1 MADNKRLGKGLEA
14 LISSYSTEN
23 EGSINGAIEVDKI
36 VPNRNQPRQE
46 FNTEKLNDLVKSI
59 KSVGILQP
67 LTVRETKDQYFELV
81 AGERRLRAAKIVG
94 LKTVPAYILSINA
107 DVEMMEFALI
117 ENVQREDLNPIEEAE
132 GYAIL
137 SGKYNLSHDQIAKKI
152 GKNRSTIANSI
163 RLLKLPPEIKKSVK
177 IGKISSSHARTLLGL
192 KKSINMLTLHQKIIR
207 EELSVR
213 KTERLVERQQQ

>member
-1 MADNKRLGKGLEA
+1 MADNKRLGRGLEA

-94 LKTVPAYILSINA
+94 LKAVPAYILSINA

-117 ENVQREDLNPIEEAE
+117 ENVQREDLNTHKQP
-132 GYAIL
+132 
-137 SGKYNLSHDQIAKKI
+137 SKDVHIAKLEDELISHLGTKVLI
-152 GKNRSTIANSI
+152 RSRKGK
-163 RLLKLPPEIKKSVK
+163 
-177 IGKISSSHARTLLGL
+177 GKIQIDFFSDDDLQRILD
-192 KKSINMLTLHQKIIR
+192 II
-207 EELSVR
+207 L
-213 KTERLVERQQQ
+213 